1 MSNGVSVFTL
11 ITRTTMQ
18 YSICTMYMLLYVQPF
33 NQKLFNEVICI
44 PSTVTPR
51 FTQFQVTQFQ
61 T

>member
-33 NQKLFNEVICI
+33 FNRSLHEMDRTIASLVRISNQQYSF
-44 PSTVTPR
+44 
-51 FTQFQVTQFQ
+51 
-61 T
+61 